1 MPVSFT
7 LGNTNTPLL
16 PPHFVSNLCITTEL
30 SSTELASWV
39 QAIGSIL
46 AILAATGVAIWQS
59 HQQHKNALA
68 VHREESRHARQEAA
82 KSLLV
87 LCRNCARASAHFA
100 AELST
105 RDAIHL
111 VASGEKH
118 FDFEELTALRDAAAS
133 LQIHQLPDV
142 LIGPAMA
149 LGATIR
155 QLRQTIEIAIRD
167 HRRMDAESFANLFRV
182 LGEMTASLTATT
194 HDVQTEVDHLRG

>member
-1 MPVSFT
+1 M
-7 LGNTNTPLL
+7 NT
-16 PPHFVSNLCITTEL
+16 LCIITEL

-59 HQQHKNALA
+59 RQQHRIALA
-68 VHREESRHARQEAA
+68 VHREESRYARREAA

-100 AELST
+100 EELSS
-105 RDAIHL
+105 RDAIYA

-133 LQIHQLPDV
+133 VQLHQLPDV
-142 LIGPAMA
+142 LIGPAMSLA
-149 LGATIR
+149 ATVR
-155 QLRQTIEIAIRD
+155 QLRQTIDIAIRE
-167 HRRMDAESFANLFRV
+167 HRKTDAAGFDDLFRV
-182 LGEMTASLTATT
+182 MSEMTASLNATT
-194 HDVQTEVDHLRG
+194 QDVQNEVDQLQT

>member
-1 MPVSFT
+1 V
-7 LGNTNTPLL
+7 NT
-16 PPHFVSNLCITTEL
+16 LCITTEL

-39 QAIGSIL
+39 QAIGSIV

-59 HQQHKNALA
+59 RQQHKIALA
-68 VHREESRHARQEAA
+68 VHREESRHARREAA

-100 AELST
+100 TELST
-105 RDAIHL
+105 REAIYH

-133 LQIHQLPDV
+133 VQLHQLPDV

-149 LGATIR
+149 LAATVR

-167 HRRMDAESFANLFRV
+167 HRKVDAEGFGNLFRV
-182 LGEMTASLTATT
+182 MAEMTASLTETT
-194 HDVQTEVDHLRG
+194 QDVQREVDQLRT